1 MPPKPPKRAGRSVVT
16 EAVGVGVG
24 DGTVGGVAVG
34 VDAPNAGRVDT
45 EGRAAV
51 VSTTAR
57 GAAVA
62 SSLTGIG

>member
-16 EAVGVGVG
+16 EAVG

-62 SSLTGIG
+62 SSLTGVG